1 MKKDL
6 RVYLAHILE
15 CIQKIERYTS
25 DGKDRFM
32 SDMMVQDAVLRNLE
46 VIGEATKRLDDTY
59 RSAHPQIPWR
69 TVAGLRDVL
78 IHQYEGVDLDRVW
91 NVVMD
96 GLPGL
101 KEAIAELLPP
111 LDRLEQEVAGD
122 KRTNEEEQK
131 F

>member
-15 CIQKIERYTS
+15 CAQKIERYTA

-32 SDMMVQDAVLRNLE
+32 SDAMVQDAVLRNLE
-46 VIGEATKRLDDTY
+46 VIGEATKRLDNAY
-59 RSAHPQIPWR
+59 RRAHPQIPWR
-69 TVAGLRDVL
+69 AVAGLRDVL

-91 NVVMD
+91 NVVVD

-101 KEAIAELLPP
+101 KDAIAKLLPP
-111 LDRLEQEVAGD
+111 LEQLEQEITGN
-122 KRTNEEEQK
+122 KRENEK
-131 F
+131 K